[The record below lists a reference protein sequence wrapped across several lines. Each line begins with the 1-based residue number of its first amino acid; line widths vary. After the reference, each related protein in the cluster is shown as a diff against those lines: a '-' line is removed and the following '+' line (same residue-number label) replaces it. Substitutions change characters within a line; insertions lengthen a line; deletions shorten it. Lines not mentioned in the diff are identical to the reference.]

1 MDEGISRLPERQLL
15 EHRDF
20 IGLDYPALY
29 MCKPKRGVKRDE
41 SKETYKLPHR
51 LIEKKRRDRINE
63 CIAQLKDLLP
73 EHLKLTTLGHL
84 EKAVVLEL
92 TLKHLKA
99 LTALTEQQHQK
110 IIALQNGKRGPGRT
124 GGGQGE
130 ARSGAPH
137 AGAAGKRCPR
147 SVSPAGE
154 RSMKSPVQ
162 ADLDAFH
169 SGFQTCAKEV
179 LQYLS
184 RFESWT
190 PREQRCAQLLGHLHS
205 ISSQFLPGPQ
215 LLSPPPGPLSKGSTS
230 SSSPPAP
237 PCAPGHKPE
246 GQANC
251 VPVIQRTHAAE
262 LSAETDT
269 DTDSGYGGEGEARP
283 ERGPAA
289 AAGGALPALAIKQ
302 EPSGDEVPPAPKR
315 LKLDRGGSPMP
326 VPPGLAARGA
336 EAAAAAAAAAALVR
350 PDAALLGSLMAL
362 GAGGGGAPFGQPAAA
377 PFCLPFYFISPSAAA
392 AYMQPFLDKSSL
404 EKYLYPAAPIPLLYP
419 GIPAQAAAAAAAAA
433 ASFPC
438 LSSVLGPE
446 KAAAAATGLPPTPH
460 LPHPFAAAAEP
471 GEEPEPAAAEEPGAE
486 GP

>member
-1 MDEGISRLPERQLL
+1 
-15 EHRDF
+15 
-20 IGLDYPALY
+20 
-29 MCKPKRGVKRDE
+29 
-41 SKETYKLPHR
+41 
-51 LIEKKRRDRINE
+51 
-63 CIAQLKDLLP
+63 
-73 EHLKLTTLGHL
+73 
-84 EKAVVLEL
+84 
-92 TLKHLKA
+92 
-99 LTALTEQQHQK
+99 
-110 IIALQNGKRGPGRT
+110 
-124 GGGQGE
+124 
-130 ARSGAPH
+130 
-137 AGAAGKRCPR
+137 
-147 SVSPAGE
+147 
-154 RSMKSPVQ
+154 MKSPVQ

-215 LLSPPPGPLSKGSTS
+215 LLSPPPGPLNKGSSS

-237 PCAPGHKPE
+237 PCAPGHKAE

-251 VPVIQRTHAAE
+251 VPVIQRTHAVE

-289 AAGGALPALAIKQ
+289 AAGGALPALPIKQ
-302 EPSGDEVPPAPKR
+302 EPSGDEAPPVPKR
-315 LKLDRGGSPMP
+315 LKLDRGGSPMAGP
-326 VPPGLAARGA
+326 RGA
-336 EAAAAAAAAAALVR
+336 EAAAAAAAALVR

-362 GAGGGGAPFGQPAAA
+362 GAGGGGTPFGQPAAA
-377 PFCLPFYFISPSAAA
+377 PFCLPFYFISPSAAAA

-419 GIPAQAAAAAAAAA
+419 GIPAQAAAAAAAA
-433 ASFPC
+433 SFPC
-438 LSSVLGPE
+438 LSSVLGPAE
-446 KAAAAATGLPPTPH
+446 KVAAAAAGLPPTPH

>member
-1 MDEGISRLPERQLL
+1 MCGNVGSPQERAEHPGEAEAGDGKRAEMDEGISRLPERQLL

-20 IGLDYPALY
+20 IGLDYPSLY
-29 MCKPKRGVKRDE
+29 MCKPKRGVKRDD
-41 SKETYKLPHR
+41 SKVGETYKLPHR

-110 IIALQNGKRGPGRT
+110 IIALQNG
-124 GGGQGE
+124 
-130 ARSGAPH
+130 
-137 AGAAGKRCPR
+137 
-147 SVSPAGE
+147 E

-184 RFESWT
+184 RCESGA

-205 ISSQFLPGPQ
+205 VSAQLLPGPP
-215 LLSPPPGPLSKGSTS
+215 LLAPPGPLSKAS
-230 SSSPPAP
+230 SCSP
-237 PCAPGHKPE
+237 PCAPGHRPE

-251 VPVIQRTHAAE
+251 VPVIQRTHAE
-262 LSAETDT
+262 PSAETDT
-269 DTDSGYGGEGEARP
+269 DTDSGYGGEAEARP

-289 AAGGALPALAIKQ
+289 AGGALPALSIKQ
-302 EPSGDEVPPAPKR
+302 EPSADEVPPAPKR
-315 LKLDRGGSPMP
+315 LKLDRGGSPLP
-326 VPPGLAARGA
+326 GVPGLTARGA
-336 EAAAAAAAAAALVR
+336 EAAAAAAALVR

-362 GAGGGGAPFGQPAAA
+362 GGGGGPFGQPAA

-392 AYMQPFLDKSSL
+392 YMQPLLDKGGL

-419 GIPAQAAAAAAAAA
+419 SIPAQAAAAAAAAAA

-438 LSSVLGPE
+438 LSSVLGPAD
-446 KAAAAATGLPPTPH
+446 KAAAAGLPPAPH
-460 LPHPFAAAAEP
+460 LPHPFATAAEP
-471 GEEPEPAAAEEPGAE
+471 AEDPEPSAAEQPGAE